1 MRTLNIVVIILV
13 FIFGIYQMRNA
24 SSVLNT
30 DWFKNLNYNDKLK
43 TTSIVKGNWKIS
55 IILLSI
61 VVCEMLILISSF
73 IGKTHY
79 YENIINISVLIIS
92 IIVTISLII
101 NNQKLNKDLKKY
113 HLLIGEIYERK
124 NVKNFRI

>member
-43 TTSIVKGNWKIS
+43 T
-55 IILLSI
+55 
-61 VVCEMLILISSF
+61 CP
-73 IGKTHY
+73 
-79 YENIINISVLIIS
+79 
-92 IIVTISLII
+92 
-101 NNQKLNKDLKKY
+101 
-113 HLLIGEIYERK
+113 
-124 NVKNFRI
+124 

>member
-30 DWFKNLNYNDKLK
+30 DWFKNLNYNEKI
-43 TTSIVKGNWKIS
+43 TSILKGNWKIS

-101 NNQKLNKDLKKY
+101 NNQKLNKDLKK
-113 HLLIGEIYERK
+113 
-124 NVKNFRI
+124 

>member
-73 IGKTHY
+73 IYFSVCNFSFNHRHTC
-79 YENIINISVLIIS
+79 IILRHTRS
-92 IIVTISLII
+92 I
-101 NNQKLNKDLKKY
+101 Q
-113 HLLIGEIYERK
+113 
-124 NVKNFRI
+124 

>member
-24 SSVLNT
+24 SSVLNYH
-30 DWFKNLNYNDKLK
+30 DNLK

-101 NNQKLNKDLKKY
+101 NNQKLNKDLKK
-113 HLLIGEIYERK
+113 
-124 NVKNFRI
+124 

>member
-73 IGKTHY
+73 IGKNHNH
-79 YENIINISVLIIS
+79 EDIINIALLTIS
-92 IIVTISLII
+92 AIVTISLII
-101 NNQKLNKDLKKY
+101 NNQKLNKELKK
-113 HLLIGEIYERK
+113 
-124 NVKNFRI
+124 

>member
-101 NNQKLNKDLKKY
+101 NNQKLNKDLKKK

>member
-43 TTSIVKGNWKIS
+43 TTSIVKGNCKIS

-101 NNQKLNKDLKKY
+101 NNQKLNKDLKK
-113 HLLIGEIYERK
+113 
-124 NVKNFRI
+124 